1 MSHVALCLPCS
12 LGKLLRAA
20 GKSLHCEV
28 ICGPCDTLPLS
39 PSFHPS
45 PLTPFPTL
53 TLSSP
58 SHPPPHPHSLTPP
71 PHPHSLIPLSPP
83 SPPSLS
89 HPPPPPSPSVTLDL
103 SEVDLVHSLAV
114 LISTY
119 CTYLGYTFTHKVVSQ
134 CILFSVTHL
143 TIGPPCF
150 KLVNPSSDQYSISLS
165 LHSQIHPMFEKNLSL
180 PKQNVSSA
188 LADGRSYVT
197 SPVLPIFVA
206 GVLAAFPKVLYST

>member
-1 MSHVALCLPCS
+1 MVLVIPFPSPLPS
-12 LGKLLRAA
+12 T
-20 GKSLHCEV
+20 
-28 ICGPCDTLPLS
+28 PPLS
-39 PSFHPS
+39 PPS
-45 PLTPFPTL
+45 PPSLSPHPHSLT
-53 TLSSP
+53 
-58 SHPPPHPHSLTPP
+58 PPPHPHSLTPP

-83 SPPSLS
+83 SLPSLS

-143 TIGPPCF
+143 TIGLPCF

-165 LHSQIHPMFEKNLSL
+165 PHSQIHPMFEKNLSL

-206 GVLAAFPKVLYST
+206 GVLAAFPKVLVHDKYSDT